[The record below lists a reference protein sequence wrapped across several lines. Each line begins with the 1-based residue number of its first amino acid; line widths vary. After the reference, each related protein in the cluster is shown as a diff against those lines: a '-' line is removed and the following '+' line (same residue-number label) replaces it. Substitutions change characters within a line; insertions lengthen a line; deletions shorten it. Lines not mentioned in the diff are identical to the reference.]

1 MICVHPAH
9 ARMED
14 GVPKKLHTINVLV
27 KLAIMVKTV
36 NMVMYL
42 EYFYVVPMLLIS
54 VHLEVQRDRV
64 VHARI

>member
-1 MICVHPAH
+1 
-9 ARMED
+9 MED

-42 EYFYVVPMLLIS
+42 EYFYVVPMLFIS

-64 VHARI
+64 VLARI